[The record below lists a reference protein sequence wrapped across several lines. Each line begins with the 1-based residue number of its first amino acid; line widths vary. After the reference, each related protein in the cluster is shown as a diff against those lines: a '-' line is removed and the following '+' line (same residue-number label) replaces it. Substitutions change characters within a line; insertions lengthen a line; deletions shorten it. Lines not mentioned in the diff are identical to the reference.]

1 MHWTFALNFCIELL
15 DETSVHWTFALNF
28 YIELLIQNFSTL
40 NFCIELL
47 HWTFDSNFSTLNFCI
62 EVMVQKFNALN
73 LCIDLSEQNFNI
85 MIFHIDL
92 FTLNFCSKTSMHWT
106 LVHSVT
112 YSSELLRIGF
122 VVQLWDWRFVTA
134 NWFCRMLRA
143 FMWTAFEPTP
153 HQSKQ
158 VGLHLERIAGNI
170 YINSFRLLTCWENN
184 SWRLRLSASE
194 KRAAFCWIRAAA
206 WNEKD
211 QP

>member
-1 MHWTFALNFCIELL
+1 MKLQCIELL
-15 DETSVHWTFALNF
+15 HWTFTLNFWFKTSAHWTFALNF

-40 NFCIELL
+40 NFCIE
-47 HWTFDSNFSTLNFCI
+47 
-62 EVMVQKFNALN
+62 VMVQKFNALN
-73 LCIDLSEQNFNI
+73 LCIELSEQNFNI

-92 FTLNFCSKTSMHWT
+92 FTLNFCSQTSMHWT

-112 YSSELLRIGF
+112 YSSELLRIGV

-134 NWFCRMLRA
+134 NWFCWMLRA

-184 SWRLRLSASE
+184 SWRLRLSAQVKKGLHSVGYE
-194 KRAAFCWIRAAA
+194 LQHGMKRI
-206 WNEKD
+206 NPK
-211 QP
+211 P